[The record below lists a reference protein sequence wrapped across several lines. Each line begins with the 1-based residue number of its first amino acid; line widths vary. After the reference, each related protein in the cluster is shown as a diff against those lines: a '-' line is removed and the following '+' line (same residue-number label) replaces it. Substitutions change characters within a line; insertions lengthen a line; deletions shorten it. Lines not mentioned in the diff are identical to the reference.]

1 MRCTGHLGNLRAL
14 FVDVVFI
21 FIFISHAVLK
31 GQNSTNYLV
40 NELICQPLVKLTRIP
55 LSTLS
60 ITI

>member
-21 FIFISHAVLK
+21 FISYAVLK

-40 NELICQPLVKLTRIP
+40 NELICQPLVKLTRIS

>member
-14 FVDVVFI
+14 FVDVV